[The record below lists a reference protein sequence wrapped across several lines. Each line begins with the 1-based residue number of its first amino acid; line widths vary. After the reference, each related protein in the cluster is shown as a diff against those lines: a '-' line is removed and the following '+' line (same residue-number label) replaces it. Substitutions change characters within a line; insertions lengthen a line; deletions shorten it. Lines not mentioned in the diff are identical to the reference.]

1 MQQEL
6 DYPNPPDKQ
15 RKSKLRERRHNHHHD
30 SPRPEAESVL
40 FATPPDGDRNRL
52 SVRPALALEM
62 LALPHLSELLDQS
75 PSHDQHLLVSSFLV
89 RGGPKAI
96 ANDLVYRYGQPA
108 LKNNLDSDAF
118 YSSVIKTACGVAF
131 ERLVY
136 LWLSQKQ
143 NSRNKIVLDNGS
155 CNRLFG
161 KIKRIYPGIFLPDGA
176 VVELASPL
184 VLSAIY
190 EYKMNPY
197 NPESAADLKRQ
208 THLLEAFARQL
219 AGSFLDIQRVRL
231 DKKLYLTVNR
241 IRVARNLQ
249 LILVVPQNRLI
260 NLEGSQ
266 IKVQQAP
273 FPAGLV
279 VDIAQRTLQD
289 LDRLI

>member
-6 DYPNPPDKQ
+6 DYPNPPKQ
-15 RKSKLRERRHNHHHD
+15 RKSRLRERRHSHHY

-40 FATPPDGDRNRL
+40 FATPPDGDHNQL
-52 SVRPALALEM
+52 SVRPALALDM
-62 LALPHLSELLDQS
+62 LALPHLSKLLDQS
-75 PSHDQHLLVSSFLV
+75 RSQDQHLLVSSFLV

-96 ANDLVYRYGQPA
+96 ANNLVYRYGGPA

-118 YSSVIKTACGVAF
+118 YSSVITTACGVAF
-131 ERLVY
+131 ERLTY
-136 LWLSQKQ
+136 LWLSQKR
-143 NSRNKIVLDNGS
+143 NSRNTIILDNGS

-176 VVELASPL
+176 AVELNDTP

-197 NPESAADLKRQ
+197 NPKSASDLKRQ
-208 THLLEAFARQL
+208 IHLLEAFARQL
-219 AGSFLDIQRVRL
+219 AGRLLDIQRVRL
-231 DKKLYLTVNR
+231 DKKRYLTVDR

-260 NLEGSQ
+260 NLEGSP

-273 FPAGLV
+273 FPTGLV
-279 VDIAQRTLQD
+279 VEIAQRTLQD